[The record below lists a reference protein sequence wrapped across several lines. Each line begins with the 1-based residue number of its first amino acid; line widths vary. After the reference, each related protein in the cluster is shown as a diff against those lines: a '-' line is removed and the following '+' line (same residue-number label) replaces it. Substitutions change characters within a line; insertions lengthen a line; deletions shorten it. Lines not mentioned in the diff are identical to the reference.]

1 MRIVIIKQIDSIQTL
16 ETGCRLRKHR
26 AKAAPTKE
34 RKSDRGGEKHR
45 LQDNEEIRP
54 YFSSIEM

>member
-1 MRIVIIKQIDSIQTL
+1 LWTARI
-16 ETGCRLRKHR
+16 HR
-26 AKAAPTKE
+26 AKDAPTKE